1 MSKKDKLIVNKKHMF
16 SNKDNKDKCNNKSNK
31 DKCNYNKSK
40 CKFKTKFNKEIKG
53 ISEECSNNWILNG
66 KFTCINNSNICNN
79 NNKINSTV
87 KDSKFRIDMLF

>member
-40 CKFKTKFNKEIKG
+40 CKFKTKFNKEIKDRE
-53 ISEECSNNWILNG
+53 IWLITWFFSEKL
-66 KFTCINNSNICNN
+66 
-79 NNKINSTV
+79 
-87 KDSKFRIDMLF
+87 D